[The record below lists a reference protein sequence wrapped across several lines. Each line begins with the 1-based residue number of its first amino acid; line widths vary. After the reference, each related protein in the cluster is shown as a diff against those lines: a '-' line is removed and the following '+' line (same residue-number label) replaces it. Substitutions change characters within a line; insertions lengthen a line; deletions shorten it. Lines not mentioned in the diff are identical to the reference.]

1 MMSFVPQTSRLRVVL
16 FTRGLKPRLRHPS
29 SERCLRAVRFTR
41 VLKRRAHRW
50 RQASRLRAVRFTRV
64 LKPTNAPAELPGCLR
79 AVRFTL
85 GAFNCPPTPTAG
97 WTIMHFTRPRSF
109 QVLAYLRTAQASQCL
124 MSGAAYESTQTKKQ
138 CEKCSHCFE
147 SCAIYKGAQ
156 YGGYQQWKQNQ
167 FESCIVFKG
176 FQSAQDNAQVCVQ
189 VLFTRPPTLIP
200 FAPLL
205 CPS

>member
-1 MMSFVPQTSRLRVVL
+1 MFESCAVYEGTQTRRLAIAPL
-16 FTRGLKPRLRHPS
+16 FWFES
-29 SERCLRAVRFTR
+29 CAVY
-41 VLKRRAHRW
+41 V
-50 RQASRLRAVRFTRV
+50 
-64 LKPTNAPAELPGCLR
+64 
-79 AVRFTL
+79 

-167 FESCIVFKG
+167 IESCIVFKG

-200 FAPLL
+200 FAPPSSSALL
-205 CPS
+205 DTEPMIGILNIRNVSIVATWHRFFPQS